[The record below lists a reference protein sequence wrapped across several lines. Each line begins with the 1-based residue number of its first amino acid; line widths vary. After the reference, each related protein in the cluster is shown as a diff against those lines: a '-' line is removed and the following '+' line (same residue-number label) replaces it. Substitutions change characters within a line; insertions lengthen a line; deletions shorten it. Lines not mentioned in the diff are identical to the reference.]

1 MMNALTDIIETNKTI
16 LSKSVKLA
24 LRNWPIVFTGIVY
37 TVILL
42 LLWKIAF
49 MFWILAGILV
59 AIVQSALISNYLYL
73 IENIILY
80 DRITLDD
87 FKKGFMV
94 YIWKIY
100 GVLLVLW
107 FVNYGA
113 GLFLGFIFNIRLGF
127 ISLWSLV
134 ILAGFLLLNSI
145 PEVLYQ
151 KHYNVG
157 ESFGYS
163 FDFIKENWLDWFVP
177 NGLFWIILYLTVGSV
192 LPSSLVGG
200 INMLSLSL
208 KGVIVYFIGQ
218 WIFSFMMIYRGLL
231 FQVLSST
238 TRRKRVFMRN
248 NR

>member
-1 MMNALTDIIETNKTI
+1 MNALTDIIETNKTI

-238 TRRKRVFMRN
+238 TRRKIVFMRN

>member
-1 MMNALTDIIETNKTI
+1 MNALTDIIETNKTI